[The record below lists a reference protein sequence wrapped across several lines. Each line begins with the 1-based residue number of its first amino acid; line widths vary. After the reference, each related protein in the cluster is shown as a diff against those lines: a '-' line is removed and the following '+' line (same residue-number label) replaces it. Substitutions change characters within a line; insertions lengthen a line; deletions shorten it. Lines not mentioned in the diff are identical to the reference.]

1 MKINE
6 DFYKVDVRIPS
17 KLFEKL
23 ESLSIQQGLKVHHK
37 SGRPLLAPIIIG
49 LLEMGIKQAESEGF
63 KLSDKLSDTDAL
75 REEIKNELL
84 SELIPK
90 IKELV
95 REELCDKEPD
105 KESDNGMNTSNLAK
119 RLGFETHST
128 VSSKATK
135 MSKEEFVAWTKSRD
149 PEKIGWYRGSDKLFY
164 PVVEY

>member
-49 LLEMGIKQAESEGF
+49 LLEMGIKVAESEGF
-63 KLSDKLSDTDAL
+63 KLSDKLSDMESL
-75 REEIKNELL
+75 REELKEELL
-84 SELIPK
+84 LELIPK
-90 IKELV
+90 IKDIV
-95 REELCDKEPD
+95 REEVSDTLSD
-105 KESDNGMNTSNLAK
+105 KESDKGMNTSNLAK

-135 MSKEEFVAWTKSRD
+135 MSKEEFILWTKSRD
-149 PEKIGWYRGSDKLFY
+149 PEGIGWYRGSDKLFY
-164 PVVEY
+164 PVMEF